1 VKISASLAEFE
12 RSTLAAFMIHRR
24 PSNGIEFVASVSRA
38 LEAARAG
45 AQLPLGADCRSPF
58 YARFHRGR
66 WKRPIEDLPIFT
78 KSILMENFDELI
90 TDRSIRVKA
99 HSAGVEQHYASLWA
113 TVPLNRRR

>member
-1 VKISASLAEFE
+1 MASNLALQFQVLWKRRELE
-12 RSTLAAFMIHRR
+12 RSCRWTAEQLANHQQKQTADIRAF
-24 PSNGIEFVASVSRA
+24 A
-38 LEAARAG
+38 LKH
-45 AQLPLGADCRSPF
+45 SPF
-58 YARFHRGR
+58 YARYHRGLEN
-66 WKRPIEDLPIFT
+66 RPLEDLPILT